1 MEGTTKN
8 RAAFEAL
15 SKSINALTRNGQQLN
30 PMIIVS
36 RGNEFILYM
45 NTKSGKSVTRMSDP
59 NLVLLFGQGTWL
71 LMENHLWIL
80 INELSEVLKDEIHF
94 LDRKKDG
101 WVQVYVPASNRMLNL
116 RLFSYSSKFKLW
128 RDSLFSDR
136 LKVLRDKLKSLT

>member
-30 PMIIVS
+30 PMITVS

-128 RDSLFSDR
+128 RESLFSDR

>member
-128 RDSLFSDR
+128 RESLFSDR

>member
-30 PMIIVS
+30 PLIIVS

-45 NTKSGKSVTRMSDP
+45 NTKNGKSVTRMSDP
-59 NLVLLFGQGTWL
+59 NLVLLFGQGAWL

-80 INELSEVLKDEIHF
+80 INELSEALKDEIQF

-116 RLFSYSSKFKLW
+116 RLFSYSLNFKLW
-128 RDSLFSDR
+128 RDSLFSNR

>member
-45 NTKSGKSVTRMSDP
+45 NTKSGKSVTQMSDP

-101 WVQVYVPASNRMLNL
+101 WVQMYVPASNRMLNL
-116 RLFSYSSKFKLW
+116 RLFSYSSKFGLW
-128 RDSLFSDR
+128 KASLFSDR

>member
-8 RAAFEAL
+8 RVAFEAL

-30 PMIIVS
+30 PMIIIS

-45 NTKSGKSVTRMSDP
+45 NTKNGKSITRMSDP
-59 NLVLLFGQGTWL
+59 NLVLLFGQGAWL

-80 INELSEVLKDEIHF
+80 IHELSEVLKDEIHF
-94 LDRKKDG
+94 LDRKRDG

-128 RDSLFSDR
+128 KASLFSSR
-136 LKVLRDKLKSLT
+136 LKVLRNKLKSLT

>member
-45 NTKSGKSVTRMSDP
+45 NTKTGKSITRMSDP

-80 INELSEVLKDEIHF
+80 ISELSEVLKDEIHF

>member
-80 INELSEVLKDEIHF
+80 INELSEVLNDEIHF

-101 WVQVYVPASNRMLNL
+101 WVQVYVPTSNRMLNL
-116 RLFSYSSKFKLW
+116 RLFSYSSRFKLW
-128 RDSLFSDR
+128 RASLFSDR

>member
-45 NTKSGKSVTRMSDP
+45 NTKNGKSVTRMSDP
-59 NLVLLFGQGTWL
+59 NLVLLFGQGAWL

-80 INELSEVLKDEIHF
+80 INELSEALKDEIHF

-116 RLFSYSSKFKLW
+116 RLFSYSSNFKLW

>member
-45 NTKSGKSVTRMSDP
+45 NTKNGKSITRMSDP
-59 NLVLLFGQGTWL
+59 NLVLLFGQGAWL

-80 INELSEVLKDEIHF
+80 INELSEALKDEIHF

-116 RLFSYSSKFKLW
+116 RLFSYSSNFKLW